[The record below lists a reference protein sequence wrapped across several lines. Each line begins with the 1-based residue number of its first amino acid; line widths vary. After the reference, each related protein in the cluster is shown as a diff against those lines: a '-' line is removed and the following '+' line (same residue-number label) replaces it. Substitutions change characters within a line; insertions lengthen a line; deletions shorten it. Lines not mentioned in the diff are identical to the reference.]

1 MSAAVAGSDNVADF
15 ANAGSCAANA
25 LAAVAISCRQRS
37 SAAVADS
44 FTGSTNFADSAKVA
58 DSCANFDSFNAGS
71 ANTDSDIVTG
81 SDSAN
86 FDFAIFADSANADST
101 ACVTA
106 WEIARRS
113 SS

>member
-1 MSAAVAGSDNVADF
+1 LAKNAQWPAVAGSDNVADF

-25 LAAVAISCRQRS
+25 LATVAISCRQRS

-44 FTGSTNFADSAKVA
+44 FTGS
-58 DSCANFDSFNAGS
+58 
-71 ANTDSDIVTG
+71 ANTDSDILAG
-81 SDSAN
+81 SDSAD
-86 FDFAIFADSANADST
+86 FEFAIFADSANADST

-106 WEIARRS
+106 REIARQS